1 MKDHDTRRTTVSA
14 TVGLVAMIALAM
26 NSAEAEETCRAS
38 LEDLYKN
45 WATIAVPGPRPE
57 SADSEQEKHPHS
69 APEIEY
75 MRSQLRLAAR
85 RCDEGNDHE
94 ALLRMDVVRAWL
106 RLPEVQHPS
115 DHRYRRQ
122 SE

>member
-1 MKDHDTRRTTVSA
+1 MKGHDIRRTTVLG
-14 TVGLVAMIALAM
+14 TVGLIAMIVVAS
-26 NSAEAEETCRAS
+26 NTAEAEGLCRAS
-38 LEDLYKN
+38 LEELSKD
-45 WATIAVPGPRPE
+45 WAAIAVPGPNSR
-57 SADSEQEKHPHS
+57 SANPEQEKHQHS
-69 APEIEY
+69 SPEVEY

>member
-1 MKDHDTRRTTVSA
+1 MKDFNIRRTAVMGA
-14 TVGLVAMIALAM
+14 AGLVVMTALAL
-26 NSAEAEETCRAS
+26 NSAQAEETCRTS
-38 LEDLYKN
+38 LGTLSKD
-45 WATIAVPGPRPE
+45 WATIAVPGPKPE
-57 SADSEQEKHPHS
+57 SADSEQEKHLHS
-69 APEIEY
+69 APEVEY

-94 ALLRMDVVRAWL
+94 ALLRMEVVRAWL